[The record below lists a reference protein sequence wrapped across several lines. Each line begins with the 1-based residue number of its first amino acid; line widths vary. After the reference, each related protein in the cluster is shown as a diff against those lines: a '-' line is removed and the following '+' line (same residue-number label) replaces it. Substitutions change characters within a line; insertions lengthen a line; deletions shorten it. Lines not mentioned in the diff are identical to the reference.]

1 MTYTVDQLIKDEH
14 LDEAK
19 IEEAKQRMLAEMK
32 VYELRE
38 ARKAQLLSQKQLA
51 KKMGVSHK
59 RVSVI
64 ESGDVD
70 HVEVST
76 LKRYL
81 QGIGGKLSIVAS
93 LPDGKTMSLA

>member
-1 MTYTVDQLIKDEH
+1 MAYTVADLIRNEH

-51 KKMGVSHK
+51 KKMGSAG
-59 RVSVI
+59 S
-64 ESGDVD
+64 
-70 HVEVST
+70 
-76 LKRYL
+76 
-81 QGIGGKLSIVAS
+81 
-93 LPDGKTMSLA
+93 